1 MAKGS
6 LLLLLLLGLTS
17 APVWSANILAL
28 YSTFSPSHLI
38 VHMAMMRALADRGH
52 NVTVVSA
59 LQPKYTEHENITVLL
74 VPMTEERKKQMAEY
88 MEQSTKQ
95 KLSIAFGIMKML
107 VEAGRMLDSQYEFL
121 EHPNLKRVVEDQ
133 SVKFDLM
140 FLGYVM
146 NDFQLGVAHKLGI
159 PVILSWVGVP
169 FTFVDDQVGNVYDPS
184 YVPGINMPKDSMGF
198 AWRMRNY
205 MIWLFFKGIGLAM
218 DYRMSLYYEYV
229 GNRSLT

>member
-6 LLLLLLLGLTS
+6 LLLLLLLGLS
-17 APVWSANILAL
+17 AAPVWSANILAL

-38 VHMAMMRALADRGH
+38 VHMAMMRTLADRGH

-59 LQPKYTEHENITVLL
+59 LPPRYQAHENITVVL
-74 VPMTEERKKQMAEY
+74 VPQTEERKRQMTEY
-88 MEQSTKQ
+88 MEQSSKQ
-95 KLSIAFGIMKML
+95 KVSIAYAMMKML

-121 EHPNLKRVVEDQ
+121 EHPNLKRVVEDP

-169 FTFVDDQVGNVYDPS
+169 FTFVDDQVGNIYDPS
-184 YVPGINMPKDSMGF
+184 YVPGINIPKDSWGF
-198 AWRMRNY
+198 GWRMRNY
-205 MIWLFFKGIGLAM
+205 MTWLFFKGIGLGM
-218 DYRMSLYYEYV
+218 DYRMNHYYKYV
-229 GNRSLT
+229 RT